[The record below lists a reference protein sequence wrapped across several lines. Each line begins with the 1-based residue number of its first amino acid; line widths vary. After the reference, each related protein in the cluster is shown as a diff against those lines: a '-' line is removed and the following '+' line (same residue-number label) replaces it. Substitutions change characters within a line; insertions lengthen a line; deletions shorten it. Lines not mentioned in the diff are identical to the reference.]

1 VGQVA
6 AEEHFREDDH
16 RRAHIRGAYGLS
28 GIGVLP
34 TKEELVVQL
43 TALVEAHARAF
54 LLLPPHPAITTD
66 NMSIKTNRPI
76 FSMKSPFVGTVIET
90 DRRCPQL
97 DDWLCLS
104 EASVSGLTSADCYHV
119 EEKFLKVNG
128 LMERVQKSRKTM
140 EALNRATTPN
150 GKGLEKATLDRAL
163 DRLIK
168 TMDGVNRELD
178 DLLAKAKR

>member
-6 AEEHFREDDH
+6 AEEHFRERDH

-43 TALVEAHARAF
+43 TAVVEAHARAF
-54 LLLPPHPAITTD
+54 LLLPPQPAITTD
-66 NMSIKTNRPI
+66 NMSINTNRPI
-76 FSMKSPFVGTVIET
+76 FSMKSPFAGTVIEI
-90 DRRCPQL
+90 DRPCPQL
-97 DDWLCLS
+97 DDWRGLA
-104 EASVSGLTSADCYHV
+104 EASASGLTSASCYHV

-140 EALNRATTPN
+140 EALNRASTSN
-150 GKGLEKATLDRAL
+150 GKGLDKATLDSAL
-163 DRLIK
+163 DRLIE
-168 TMDGVNRELD
+168 TWMESIAN
-178 DLLAKAKR
+178 